1 MLPQYRTRQLIC
13 CANQLAGFCMRAT
26 PALNGLNLET
36 LTLILSVVG
45 QRKKMSIGNHF
56 LSREVI
62 FSTHLIYTEPA
73 DKCRSAILLEAM
85 VFVCQNWS
93 PNITIS
99 WHKQNCNRGYA
110 QLNYAI
116 LVPLN

>member
-1 MLPQYRTRQLIC
+1 MLPPYRTSQLIC

-45 QRKKMSIGNHF
+45 QRKKISIGNHF

-62 FSTHLIYTEPA
+62 LSTHLMYTEPP

-99 WHKQNCNRGYA
+99 
-110 QLNYAI
+110 
-116 LVPLN
+116 

>member
-1 MLPQYRTRQLIC
+1 
-13 CANQLAGFCMRAT
+13 MRAT

-62 FSTHLIYTEPA
+62 FSTHLIHTEPP